1 MENVVGT
8 DLDNGNR
15 ELSFN
20 ANSRSHFRIID
31 FSFQGH
37 ENSSSI
43 QRESWETFAETSA
56 PLGGSESVKVKERR
70 AKSREEI

>member
-20 ANSRSHFRIID
+20 ANSRSHFGIID

-37 ENSSSI
+37 ENSSSV
-43 QRESWETFAETSA
+43 QRES
-56 PLGGSESVKVKERR
+56 
-70 AKSREEI
+70 